1 MIQNFGHMINMTFDE
16 LCQMRRDL
24 KTIAVD
30 THVRY
35 VPETWWGGGG
45 GGGLH
50 QEVDRLLEDQP
61 EEEQAGAGGERQGEQ
76 LRSKKSSICL

>member
-1 MIQNFGHMINMTFDE
+1 MINMTFDE
-16 LCQMRRDL
+16 LCEMRRDL

-45 GGGLH
+45 GGW
-50 QEVDRLLEDQP
+50 VSDRLC
-61 EEEQAGAGGERQGEQ
+61 EENIMQHLAT
-76 LRSKKSSICL
+76 L